1 MGKHSDVNSGMA
13 GGKFKGEKPRA
24 LSVEAESKVKTV
36 LTLYDQQWS
45 IQEICKVTKMSRGEV
60 ELILEL
66 NNRG

>member
-1 MGKHSDVNSGMA
+1 MGTGAGAKPASVSDKTR
-13 GGKFKGEKPRA
+13 GKKTTA
-24 LSVEAESKVKTV
+24 LPVETESKVKTV
-36 LTLYDQQWS
+36 LTLYDQQWT